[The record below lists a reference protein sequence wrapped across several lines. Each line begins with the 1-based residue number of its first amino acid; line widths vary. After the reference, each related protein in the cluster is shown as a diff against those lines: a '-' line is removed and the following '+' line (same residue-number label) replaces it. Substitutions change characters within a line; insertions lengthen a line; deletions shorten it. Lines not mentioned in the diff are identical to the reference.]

1 MMWLFYGKINNYNIM
16 YWLFIPQNKVKLGYH
31 WKKKENHVNLFLLLT
46 TTIHKHD
53 KYKYK
58 VKNLNNNKY
67 NHNKNKNKNQSKN
80 PNPNIKN
87 PKNHN
92 LLMFQIHKLK
102 NHHQFL
108 PSYNN
113 SHNNLKKNNRK

>member
-16 YWLFIPQNKVKLGYH
+16 YWLFIPQNKVKLGYQ
-31 WKKKENHVNLFLLLT
+31 WNKKENHVNLFLLLT

-58 VKNLNNNKY
+58 VKNSNNNKY

-80 PNPNIKN
+80 
-87 PKNHN
+87 
-92 LLMFQIHKLK
+92 
-102 NHHQFL
+102 
-108 PSYNN
+108 
-113 SHNNLKKNNRK
+113 